1 LGKGQKQRLALAS
14 VLALKPRILIIDEPT
29 TGQDPQMAEGIFS
42 IIKNL
47 NEMGTTVLMITHQ
60 MEYAANYAHR
70 AVVLKSGEI
79 KFDGPINDLIS
90 NRQLM
95 EENYLDLPEVAKIAG
110 QFKKHGIPGWLVKID
125 DIIPY
130 IQQLLPNQI

>member
-1 LGKGQKQRLALAS
+1 
-14 VLALKPRILIIDEPT
+14 
-29 TGQDPQMAEGIFS
+29 MAEGIFG

-110 QFKKHGIPGWLVKID
+110 QFKKHGIPGWLVKTD
-125 DIIPY
+125 DIIHY